1 LNPASNFISTVC
13 EPEGWEGFLAAQVR
27 HRLGEQFAQMSYIIA
42 DAQAELDL
50 VPAFLEAL
58 IKDCGEKGAFYLL
71 SDLKSDSVLI
81 EAFRQV
87 DFNVW
92 AKQRFYRLEDG
103 ISVPVQEDTP
113 WRLWTN
119 ADLKAIHALC
129 KSLVPKLFQNFEP
142 LTRKTATVLVNDAPD
157 GSLRGFVDVNFGPK
171 GIVALPLMLPEY
183 ADEPEVIL
191 DMLAAL
197 PEPGHRPI
205 YICVRSYQ
213 PWLED
218 LMQRLPT
225 QSSSEHV
232 LMIKFMAVRQ
242 KAHSLLKVRGFEK
255 RADNGVPVV
264 RSGCNK

>member
-1 LNPASNFISTVC
+1 M
-13 EPEGWEGFLAAQVR
+13 AAQVR

-50 VPAFLEAL
+50 VPAFLGAL

-71 SDLKSDSVLI
+71 SDLNSESALI
-81 EAFRQV
+81 EAFRRA
-87 DFNVW
+87 DFSVW
-92 AKQRFYRLEDG
+92 AKQRFYQLEDTANWG
-103 ISVPVQEDTP
+103 EQTGAG
-113 WRLWTN
+113 WRLWGN
-119 ADLKAIHALC
+119 ADMKAIQALC
-129 KSLVPKLFQNFEP
+129 KNLVPKLFQNFEP
-142 LTRKTATVLVNDAPD
+142 LTRSATTVLVNYAPD
-157 GSLRGFVDVNFGPK
+157 GSLVGFVDVNFGPK

-242 KAHSLLKVRGFEK
+242 KAHSLLSVRGFEK

>member
-1 LNPASNFISTVC
+1 M
-13 EPEGWEGFLAAQVR
+13 AAQVR

-157 GSLRGFVDVNFGPK
+157 GSCAGLWMFILALMASWLCHWCCLIMWITLISSWIWFLRCPHLVTGRF
-171 GIVALPLMLPEY
+171 IY
-183 ADEPEVIL
+183 ASGHTS
-191 DMLAAL
+191 
-197 PEPGHRPI
+197 PG
-205 YICVRSYQ
+205 
-213 PWLED
+213 
-218 LMQRLPT
+218 
-225 QSSSEHV
+225 
-232 LMIKFMAVRQ
+232 
-242 KAHSLLKVRGFEK
+242 LKI
-255 RADNGVPVV
+255 
-264 RSGCNK
+264 